1 MDRWNQYGTW
11 SEFER
16 RRARLI
22 PGRVEVYI
30 FVAIVVSLCGGRLL
44 HCAINAGP
52 MQTCVQD
59 GLHRVLG
66 MSLHAAS
73 LLFGIWAGPRIG
85 LRLQRYWLGY
95 VVGALIT
102 IGGSACFVWLGF
114 PFLLSGR
121 H

>member
-22 PGRVEVYI
+22 PGRVEEYI
-30 FVAIVVSLCGGRLL
+30 FAVIAVSLCGGRLL
-44 HCAINAGP
+44 HCAINEGP
-52 MQTCVQD
+52 MQTCMQD
-59 GLHRVLG
+59 DVHGVIA

-73 LLFGIWAGPRIG
+73 LLLGIWAGPRIG

-95 VVGALIT
+95 VAGALIVLVA
-102 IGGSACFVWLGF
+102 SASL
-114 PFLLSGR
+114 
-121 H
+121 

>member
-22 PGRVEVYI
+22 PGRVEVWI
-30 FVAIVVSLCGGRLL
+30 FAVIVVSLCGGRLL

-59 GLHRVLG
+59 GMHRVIG
-66 MSLHAAS
+66 VSLHAVS
-73 LLFGIWAGPRIG
+73 LVFGIWAGPRIG

-95 VVGALIT
+95 VAGALIVLVA
-102 IGGSACFVWLGF
+102 SASLIWLAF
-114 PFLLSGR
+114 PITAS
-121 H
+121 

>member
-30 FVAIVVSLCGGRLL
+30 FAAIVVSLCGGRLL

-59 GLHRVLG
+59 GLHRVIG

-73 LLFGIWAGPRIG
+73 LLFGVWAGPRIA

-95 VVGALIT
+95 VAGALIVSVA
-102 IGGSACFVWLGF
+102 SASLIWLGF
-114 PFLLSGR
+114 PIAVQ
-121 H
+121 